1 MAWAQGAPRLR
12 LTELSLRAE
21 DETYTGRGATQDDGR
36 LLILLNNGSKEMR
49 MTGTVAALKV
59 DTEPRP

>member
-1 MAWAQGAPRLR
+1 
-12 LTELSLRAE
+12 LSLRAE

-36 LLILLNNGSKEMR
+36 LLIVLNNGSKEMR

-59 DTEPRP
+59 DTESRP